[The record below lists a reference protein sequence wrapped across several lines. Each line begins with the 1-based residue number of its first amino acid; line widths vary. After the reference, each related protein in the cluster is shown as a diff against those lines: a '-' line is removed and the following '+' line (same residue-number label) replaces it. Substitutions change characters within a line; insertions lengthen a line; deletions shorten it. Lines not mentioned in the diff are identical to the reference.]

1 MTEAEVKRIEELAL
15 EIKKMLPKYSHVC
28 VQADE
33 PTIGLNVLEEDF
45 PRVNEVVEGEPY
57 ERYGKTFTPLH
68 ETIGNVVV
76 GGVRL

>member
-15 EIKKMLPKYSHVC
+15 EIKKVLPRYSDVW

-33 PTIGLNVLEEDF
+33 PTVRLHMLEEDF

-57 ERYGKTFTPLH
+57 EHCGMTFTPIK
-68 ETIGNVVV
+68 ETIGKVVI
-76 GGVRL
+76 GGAKL